1 MRIKENELNNVLNIF
16 NNKDVIINIVD
27 DFKEKIELD
36 KLHINFNYEI
46 GFIFIN
52 DYIKKNNIKIN
63 ITSVRYIELKKS
75 ILKIQLDNSSII
87 IKIKN

>member
-36 KLHINFNYEI
+36 KLHINFNYKI
-46 GFIFIN
+46 GYIFID

-63 ITSVRYIELKKS
+63 I
-75 ILKIQLDNSSII
+75 
-87 IKIKN
+87 KNTIR